1 MCPSGWKRN
10 CCKHCDADYYLAE
23 QPEGRASSSGSPEG
37 SASSSG
43 QAENESRW
51 RRTSQCKPVT
61 CEYCPVSKQD
71 LEMQFDGA
79 KAWLQKHVPAKFWE
93 MCEDMWVEQNLKYRA
108 EAKNINEHIGLSSR
122 KPLLKLVSYWGAVGV
137 PKWATKWTCPEYPG
151 FADVGNLTYAS
162 TFRGVW
168 PDCRLADRAAYND
181 CTVGDHL
188 EAFLGWHIYWVQVHQ
203 AEFPE
208 QCRDVITCLEQALFT
223 AWALYWLY

>member
-1 MCPSGWKRN
+1 M
-10 CCKHCDADYYLAE
+10 E
-23 QPEGRASSSGSPEG
+23 
-37 SASSSG
+37 
-43 QAENESRW
+43 
-51 RRTSQCKPVT
+51 
-61 CEYCPVSKQD
+61 
-71 LEMQFDGA
+71 FDGS

-93 MCEDMWVEQNLKYRA
+93 KCEDMWIEQNLTYRS
-108 EAKNINEHIGLSSR
+108 EAKIINEHLGLSSR
-122 KPLLKLVSYWGAVGV
+122 KSLLKLVSYWGAVSV